1 MNLEFPYQIVTFLD
15 REPQFGEPVYY
26 GENGWFA
33 QLALKRR
40 FKLQDID
47 TSQLIQLLQPFF
59 DHERKINIVTGSLK
73 KPEHMPVRVID
84 VRNQSELKSLH
95 KQLLACLNGDTISR
109 YPDRE
114 GDNYYAH
121 ITAEYGNEFV
131 IPVDKYLNKEFAF
144 DNVWLLMD
152 IDDENSKA
160 YIKIK

>member
-15 REPQFGEPVYY
+15 REPQNGEPVYY

-40 FKLQDID
+40 FKLNGID
-47 TSQLIQLLQPFF
+47 VSQLVQLLRPFF
-59 DHERKINIVTGSLK
+59 DHENKIKIITGSLT
-73 KPEHMPVRVID
+73 KPKHMPISVID
-84 VRNQSELKSLH
+84 IKNESELKSLH
-95 KQLLACLNGDTISR
+95 KQLLEHLNGCIISR

-114 GDNYYAH
+114 GENYYAH
-121 ITAEYGNEFV
+121 ITAEHDNTFV
-131 IPVDKYLNKEFAF
+131 IPVDQYSNKEFTI

-160 YIKIK
+160 YIKIR

>member
-15 REPQFGEPVYY
+15 REPQAGEPVYY

-40 FKLQDID
+40 FKLQNID
-47 TSQLIQLLQPFF
+47 GSQLIQLLQPFF
-59 DHERKINIVTGSLK
+59 DQRNEINIITGSLV
-73 KPEHMPVRVID
+73 KPEPMPVSVID
-84 VRNQSELKSLH
+84 IKNQNELKSLH
-95 KQLLACLNGDTISR
+95 KQLLACLNGDIVSR

-121 ITAEYGNEFV
+121 ITAEYGNDFV
-131 IPVDKYLNKEFAF
+131 IPIHKYLNKEFAC

-152 IDDENSKA
+152 IDDENSIA